1 MGYSEAYCHFCGVSF
16 NIGRA
21 RDVGEPHVASFGSDD
36 SLSMEIEDLDLA
48 ECAKKGCVFA
58 LKYPYPGEKDDDL
71 EVDPDYQPEEY
82 DDGADEPYEYDSDY
96 ESDKAMSLSED
107 HHDDDT
113 QQGETTTT
121 EDEEEELYR
130 DFLSNT
136 LRTLNPRHYTGEPIG
151 GLAYSKTTG
160 TKKDILIPITFS
172 ELPEDC
178 SPEDLEHI
186 PAPTCGQPSAY
197 PGSAISVAEMRG
209 CRTAQFLVHKSQ
221 TEGTWKPD
229 GLHENWETDAEWFIS
244 GVCDGMRSRDCGY
257 PDVWPA
263 RGGVETV
270 AADNVNFGSMEPH
283 ELAMPFHPWCFDIFS
298 RQSKRHFNKVNVDG
312 LIKWRDAECSYEE
325 FHEFPRAGDVLESQE
340 QWWDHKPGRE
350 YLAANPLYVPGLPAL
365 LVGATSQEQEVE
377 VSNATFENAERTHP
391 DTCVVDHL
399 SSLPLDLRLHIISFL
414 DAADITRLRAASR
427 AFTHLPNGVWY
438 RLVRDEMPW
447 LWEAWN
453 DSEIEHTPSWWTMVN
468 ANEVKFV
475 NDTRNHYAKV
485 LGAKPPDQVDLVDH
499 LVPWPAVMPEQV
511 RLERA
516 NTDWHRVFTRVKSQ
530 WARLKGLRNRRRIWE
545 DVEEI
550 IRRIERCEGS
560 G

>member
-1 MGYSEAYCHFCGVSF
+1 
-16 NIGRA
+16 
-21 RDVGEPHVASFGSDD
+21 
-36 SLSMEIEDLDLA
+36 MEIEDLDLA

-58 LKYPYPGEKDDDL
+58 LKYPYPGEKDEDL
-71 EVDPDYQPEEY
+71 EVDPDYQPEEC
-82 DDGADEPYEYDSDY
+82 DDEAAEPYEYDSDY
-96 ESDKAMSLSED
+96 ESDNAMCLSED
-107 HHDDDT
+107 QHDDAT
-113 QQGETTTT
+113 QQGETATT

-130 DFLSNT
+130 DFLFNT

-151 GLAYSKTTG
+151 DLAYSTTTG
-160 TKKDILIPITFS
+160 TKKDILIPITSS

-186 PAPTCGQPSAY
+186 PAPTCGQPNAY

-221 TEGTWKPD
+221 TEGTWKPN
-229 GLHENWETDAEWFIS
+229 GLHEDWETDAEWFLS

-257 PDVWPA
+257 PDVLPA

-283 ELAMPFHPWCFDIFS
+283 ELAMPFHSWCFDIFS
-298 RQSKRHFNKVNVDG
+298 RQSKRHFNKVNVNG

-365 LVGATSQEQEVE
+365 LAEATSEEVE
-377 VSNATFENAERTHP
+377 VEVNTASFENSARTHP
-391 DTCVVDHL
+391 DPRVVDHL
-399 SSLPLDLRLHIISFL
+399 SSLPLDLRLHIINFL

-447 LWEAWN
+447 LWEAWDN
-453 DSEIEHTPSWWTMVN
+453 SEIEHTPSWWTTVN

-485 LGAKPPDQVDLVDH
+485 LGVKPTDQDDLVDY
-499 LVPWPAVMPEQV
+499 LVPWPVVVPEQV

-516 NTDWHRVFTRVKSQ
+516 NTDWHRVFFRVKSQ
-530 WARLKGLRNRRRIWE
+530 WVQLKGLRNRRRIWG

-550 IRRIERCEGS
+550 IRRIERYEGS
-560 G
+560 C